1 MESRQMIIQ
10 SVMQVLK
17 SKVDQE
23 TLDIV
28 QDALTIELNRYEV
41 QERTTELSV
50 VDNSAVGM
58 LRRYIATKR
67 IEGKAES
74 TLKRY
79 WEQNLQ
85 LICQESEQ
93 HHKALIFAQICAGA
107 MPRKDKNMEL
117 KGIDVSS
124 WQGKI
129 DWNKVANYGMDFAI
143 LRITET
149 GNVIDGQFENNFAG
163 CNKHK
168 IPVGV
173 YKYSYAM
180 TITEIQSEARK
191 VVSILNGRK
200 IQFPVF
206 LDLEHNNQRTL
217 GSESIHKMADAFR
230 EIVEAAGY
238 KFGIYCNVD
247 WYNTVICSHLK
258 KHDFWIARY
267 PANDNGTVVERLR
280 PSWGVGWQY
289 SSKATIPG
297 INAKVDRNIFYKD
310 YTEAK
315 ESGTMAKTKEQII
328 QNVKND
334 AVSFAVNIA
343 NDNSHGYSQ
352 RIRSLYEIN
361 IPKSFDCSSLALTA
375 YYYAFLKNGL
385 TKQARYLKENCSYT
399 GNMLKMLNAG
409 FEVVARNQTAHKQM
423 IKGDLELADNNP
435 NGSNSH
441 VAMAI
446 GKNDI
451 VHARSSEG
459 TKDTKDNSGNE
470 IRTQPW
476 YLYSH
481 GWTHRLRFTGK
492 GIDFSGL
499 TNTTGSKPT
508 AKPSTS
514 TKPSTTTSKGAGYM
528 FEPKLVKLGSEGTSV
543 LLLQEILIARG
554 FKGKN
559 GKALSL
565 SRKADANTIYALKQY
580 QKSRNGVLV
589 VDGECGEN
597 TWKDLIA
604 I

>member
-1 MESRQMIIQ
+1 MEI
-10 SVMQVLK
+10 
-17 SKVDQE
+17 
-23 TLDIV
+23 
-28 QDALTIELNRYEV
+28 
-41 QERTTELSV
+41 
-50 VDNSAVGM
+50 
-58 LRRYIATKR
+58 
-67 IEGKAES
+67 
-74 TLKRY
+74 
-79 WEQNLQ
+79 
-85 LICQESEQ
+85 
-93 HHKALIFAQICAGA
+93 
-107 MPRKDKNMEL
+107 

-124 WQGKI
+124 YQGKP
-129 DWNKVANYGMDFAI
+129 DWSKVSNSGIKFAV
-143 LRITET
+143 LRIHQKSGVDTS
-149 GNVIDGQFENNFAG
+149 FEHNYKG
-163 CNKHK
+163 CKSNG
-168 IPVGV
+168 ILIGG
-173 YKYSYAM
+173 YKYSYAL
-180 TITEIQSEARK
+180 TPVQAIDEAEDVLSVLCGRG
-191 VVSILNGRK
+191 LN
-200 IQFPVF
+200 FPIF
-206 LDLEHNNQRTL
+206 YDLEWAQQRSL
-217 GSESIHKMADAFR
+217 GKQAIENIAVSFLTRIKK
-230 EIVEAAGY
+230 AGY
-238 KFGIYCNVD
+238 KVGIYCNLD
-247 WYNTVICSHLK
+247 WYNNVLSDALK
-258 KHDFWIARY
+258 QYDCWIARY

-297 INAKVDRNIFYKD
+297 INTKVDRNIFYKD

-580 QKSRNGVLV
+580 QKSRNGVLS
-589 VDGECGEN
+589 VDGECGKN

>member
-67 IEGKAES
+67 IEGKAEF

-124 WQGKI
+124 WQGKP
-129 DWNKVANYGMDFAI
+129 DWPKVSNSGVKFAI
-143 LRITET
+143 LRIHQKSGVDTS
-149 GNVIDGQFENNFAG
+149 FEHNYKG
-163 CNKHK
+163 CKSNG
-168 IPVGV
+168 ILIGG
-173 YKYSYAM
+173 YKYSYAL
-180 TITEIQSEARK
+180 TPAQAIDEAED
-191 VVSILNGRK
+191 VLSVLGGRGLD
-200 IQFPVF
+200 FPVF
-206 LDLEHNNQRTL
+206 YDLEWSQQRSL
-217 GSESIHKMADAFR
+217 GKQAIENIAVAFLTR
-230 EIVEAAGY
+230 IKKAGY
-238 KFGIYCNVD
+238 KVGIYCNLD
-247 WYNTVICSHLK
+247 WYNNVLTDALK
-258 KHDFWIARY
+258 QYDCWIARY
-267 PANDNGTVVERLR
+267 PASDNGSVQERLR
-280 PSWGVGWQY
+280 PNAGVGWQY
-289 SSKATIPG
+289 SSKGKVPG
-297 INAKVDRNIFYKD
+297 ISGNVDMDVFYKD
-310 YTEAK
+310 YRDSNQKGETKMVKISNCGHDERGRYAGGKAGDQTGTEYQIMNWYSRPWLCVLRFNDTKIATMIADMATKAAQNNLIGYDQGTAGNSNDRYSFWRHLKASNYDPAQITVACESDCSASTAAIVKGAGYRLNNAK
-315 ESGTMAKTKEQII
+315 LK
-328 QNVKND
+328 
-334 AVSFAVNIA
+334 AVSI
-343 NDNSHGYSQ
+343 Y
-352 RIRSLYEIN
+352 
-361 IPKSFDCSSLALTA
+361 LTTRNMRQA
-375 YYYAFLKNGL
+375 LKNAGAKVL
-385 TKQARYLKENCSYT
+385 TDKKYLTSGDYLKA
-399 GNMLKMLNAG
+399 GDILLNDS
-409 FEVVARNQTAHKQM
+409 H
-423 IKGDLELADNNP
+423 
-435 NGSNSH
+435 H
-441 VAMAI
+441 VAIAVTS
-446 GKNDI
+446 GSK
-451 VHARSSEG
+451 SSN
-459 TKDTKDNSGNE
+459 TAN
-470 IRTQPW
+470 
-476 YLYSH
+476 
-481 GWTHRLRFTGK
+481 
-492 GIDFSGL
+492 
-499 TNTTGSKPT
+499 NTT
-508 AKPSTS
+508 
-514 TKPSTTTSKGAGYM
+514 TTITTKGAGYM

-565 SRKADANTIYALKQY
+565 SRKADENTIYALKAY